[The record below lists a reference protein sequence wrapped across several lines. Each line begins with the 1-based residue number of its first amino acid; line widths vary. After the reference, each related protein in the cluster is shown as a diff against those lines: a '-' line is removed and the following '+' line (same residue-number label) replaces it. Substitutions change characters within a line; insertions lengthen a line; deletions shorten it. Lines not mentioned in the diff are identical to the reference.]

1 LKLNTPIPEG
11 KTVMADLTREELVN
25 GLEALRQYVDE
36 LKRLEAERQQ
46 AKGMKSE
53 SVFLSLTEEGILCI

>member
-1 LKLNTPIPEG
+1 
-11 KTVMADLTREELVN
+11 MADLTREELVN